1 MAIEAA
7 RLALKY
13 MTPVIL
19 LTDGYLANGA
29 EPWKIPSFAELPKM
43 EVKFASERPDGWHPY
58 LRDPTTLARPWA
70 TPGTPGLEHRIG
82 GLEKSYDSGNIS
94 YDPDNHHKMTKVRA
108 AKIAGIANDIPE
120 AQIDV
125 GEETGDL
132 LVVGWGS
139 TYGAITQAVRHA
151 RADGKAVSQIHLRN
165 LCPFPRKLDQLLR
178 GFKRVIV
185 PEMNNGMLSKMLR
198 SEYLVDAIGINK
210 IAGQPFKV
218 SEIERAIAEHL
229 PA

>member
-1 MAIEAA
+1 
-7 RLALKY
+7 

-29 EPWKIPSFAELPKM
+29 EPWKIPSAADLPKID
-43 EVKFASERPDGWHPY
+43 VSFASERSPGWHPY
-58 LRDPTTLARPWA
+58 LRDEATLARTWA
-70 TPGTPGLEHRIG
+70 IPGTPGLEHRIG

-108 AKIAGIANDIPE
+108 AKIAGIANDVPE
-120 AQIDV
+120 QHVDV

-139 TYGAITQAVRHA
+139 TYGAITQAVRRA
-151 RADGKAVSQIHLRN
+151 RADGHSVSQVHIRN
-165 LCPFPRKLDQLLR
+165 LWPLPRKLDQILR

-185 PEMNNGMLSKMLR
+185 PEMNNGMLVKILR

-218 SEIERAIAEHL
+218 SEIERAIADNL